1 MVAQKP
7 TRDLARRPPTSP
19 FSPTAPAPAR
29 QITPRH
35 IVHSLRNSIRHKASE
50 ARGSQHNVDVVLYT
64 VRSYKYSGSTSTC
77 TVLCC
82 VRHHVLKLATQT
94 CTQTGS
100 CSRLSKIVL
109 ETWLDTRQE
118 EDFVIV
124 EDHGACPWECVGR
137 GVMFRT
143 QRIKQSE
150 FDAKGPSPIYRSQYV
165 RLYNINQ
172 HDST

>member
-1 MVAQKP
+1 MP
-7 TRDLARRPPTSP
+7 CGN
-19 FSPTAPAPAR
+19 
-29 QITPRH
+29 IGC
-35 IVHSLRNSIRHKASE
+35 RNSIRHKASE

-118 EDFVIV
+118 EDFVLLADSL
-124 EDHGACPWECVGR
+124 EDVKEAEEWHFPQRSSRQIAVLTLRLDFLRCCWVCRVTLIHTWNG
-137 GVMFRT
+137 GVSRDIWGGFL
-143 QRIKQSE
+143 
-150 FDAKGPSPIYRSQYV
+150 G
-165 RLYNINQ
+165 L
-172 HDST
+172 